1 MSAWGAAVGS
11 GKATTEVDGLVGLF
25 AVNSHEPIAAC
36 SCVRSP
42 LGSER

>member
-11 GKATTEVDGLVGLF
+11 GKATTEVDGLVGP

>member
-1 MSAWGAAVGS
+1 MNAWGAGGGS
-11 GKATTEVDGLVGLF
+11 GKATTEVDGLVGLS
-25 AVNSHEPIAAC
+25 VNSHEPIAAS